1 MFDIQIVGSKEIC
14 LTANSYDF
22 VIYASGN
29 SSPRK
34 SSIEPGECLES
45 NCIALLAAIQ
55 KFKKAHWILVSS
67 VSVYENSKLEIHN
80 EDDEIIISDQTS
92 IYAAHKTL
100 NEYYVKK
107 FIQKYCIIRLSYMY
121 GDLSKKNIFFDLRA
135 DSNTIFLYPSSV
147 LRPINIRYV
156 INSVLQI
163 VEELMVGVFNIAN
176 TNTISIDEILAL
188 KNKKYTYKNERY
200 IDESNICV
208 DKFRK
213 EFKFNENAEELKEDI
228 RRYINF

>member
-1 MFDIQIVGSKEIC
+1 
-14 LTANSYDF
+14 

-34 SSIEPGECLES
+34 SDIDPGGCLES
-45 NCIALLAAIQ
+45 NSMSLLAAIQ

-67 VSVYENSKLEIHN
+67 VSVYENSKLKIHN
-80 EDDEIIISDQTS
+80 EDDEINISDRTS
-92 IYAAHKTL
+92 IYAAHKIL

-121 GDLSKKNIFFDLRA
+121 GDLSKKNVFFDLRA
-135 DSNTIFLYPSSV
+135 DSKTVFLNPSSI
-147 LRPINIRYV
+147 LRPINIRHV
-156 INSVLQI
+156 VSSVLQI
-163 VEELMVGVFNIAN
+163 VEGIKVGVINIAN
-176 TNTISIDEILAL
+176 TNTISIEEILAL
-188 KNKKYTYKNERY
+188 KNKKYIYKNERH

-213 EFKFNENAEELKEDI
+213 EFKFNENVEELKEDI
-228 RRYINF
+228 RRYIYL